1 MDYITLLE
9 NMNKETKELNE
20 EERKEIIWEA
30 LYDLT
35 KEEVLEILVSLP
47 NLLSMKYW
55 PPEGE
60 STSIHNVSLWQICK
74 RLEWAIEDSN

>member
-9 NMNKETKELNE
+9 TVKEEVIAGNE
-20 EERKEIIWEA
+20 EERQEIIWEA

-55 PPEGE
+55 PPEWE